1 MSDANVA
8 VVAGGTGEI
17 GEGVVRAFLS
27 NGYRVYVP
35 ERQPGNADRL
45 KANCADRAEQL
56 VTLTADLGFAD
67 QVQQFAHTVAEQAGR
82 IDAVVVSV
90 GSYYY
95 GHRLHRMPRE
105 DWDKS
110 VSDNLITHFNLQQAF
125 IRLLRDRKQGVYI
138 TLTGPESDGVR
149 PESGVQS
156 IMSAA
161 QKMMTRVLAVEASD
175 TPVRVHAVTSHT
187 SIQTRSR
194 GEQTGPEWISADT
207 LGEYVCA
214 LADSALPNAGETL
227 HDLMDR
233 KHLQSLLKR
242 RRGR

>member
-1 MSDANVA
+1 MNEANVA
-8 VVAGGTGEI
+8 IVAGGTGEI

-27 NGYRVYVP
+27 NGYHVYVP
-35 ERQPGNADRL
+35 ERRSGNADRL
-45 KANCADRAEQL
+45 KAYCADRGEQL
-56 VTLTADLGFAD
+56 VTVTADLGHAD
-67 QVQQFAHTVAEQAGR
+67 QVRAFADTVVERAGR
-82 IDAVVVSV
+82 VDAVVVSV

-125 IRLLRDRKQGVYI
+125 IRLLRDRKAGVYI

-161 QKMMTRVLAVEASD
+161 QKMMTRVLAVESAD
-175 TPVRVHAVTSHT
+175 TPVRVHAVTAHA
-187 SIQTRSR
+187 SILTRSR
-194 GEQTGPEWISADT
+194 GGQSGPEWIPADA
-207 LGEYVCA
+207 LGEYICA
-214 LADSALPNAGETL
+214 LASSALPNAGETI

-233 KHLQSLLKR
+233 KHLGSLLKR
-242 RRGR
+242 RTR

>member
-1 MSDANVA
+1 MSQAKA
-8 VVAGGTGEI
+8 AIVAGGTGEI

-27 NGYRVYVP
+27 KDYQVYVP
-35 ERQPGNADRL
+35 ERRPGNADRL
-45 KANCADRAEQL
+45 KAYCADRAEHL
-56 VTLTADLGFAD
+56 ITIPADLGHTDQVSAFAD
-67 QVQQFAHTVAEQAGR
+67 TVMERSGR
-82 IDAVVVSV
+82 VDAVVVSV

-125 IRLLRDRKQGVYI
+125 IRLLRDRKGGVYI

-187 SIQTRSR
+187 SVMTRSR
-194 GEQTGPEWISADT
+194 GGQSGPEWISADA
-207 LGEYVCA
+207 LGEYICA

-227 HDLMDR
+227 HDLMDH

-242 RRGR
+242 RTK